1 MLDTHALVWWVSG
14 EQAKLS
20 TAAAAAI
27 ATESAGGSIIL
38 SSITAWEI
46 AQLVDRGRIELA
58 ADLEAWLA
66 LVEAIPSLTFIPV
79 DNEIGAKSVTLPGNS
94 HKDPADRII
103 VATARKYAVPL
114 VTADE
119 RIRGYPHLR
128 TIW

>member
-1 MLDTHALVWWVSG
+1 MLDTHALLWWVSG
-14 EQAKLS
+14 DHAKLS
-20 TAAAAAI
+20 AAAAEAI
-27 ATESAGGSIIL
+27 AIENDGGSIIL

-46 AQLVDRGRIELA
+46 AQLVDRGRIDLS

-79 DNEIGAKSVTLPGNS
+79 DNEVGAKSVTLPGS
-94 HKDPADRII
+94 FHKDPADRII